1 MVVYLAKTVSNEHSA
16 DVYEKWQEIAK
27 ADVIRSHSVT
37 NIPEEADL
45 VLIVDVTSHSDPL
58 SWKLRTHPI
67 WKQGYKNILA
77 YDERD
82 WPRDPLAGLVVS
94 LPQSL
99 HQPAIHRAAPYFRTV
114 QKFQQPLGGQPDL
127 LFSFLGATSHPLR
140 ERIFAL
146 SHPRGVVLRSGVNYF
161 DETPSA
167 EVIQKQEEQK
177 KVYREVM
184 ERSKFVLCPRGE
196 GLSSFRTYE
205 VMAAGRVPV
214 IIGDGWLPPQGTTW
228 SDFALFIPESEIENI
243 PAILERHEPQF
254 DAMSQAARAAFEET
268 YAPTKIFNHLI
279 NLCSELIPVKKNSIS
294 YRFPLKLAARVLRH
308 KVIKRR

>member
-1 MVVYLAKTVSNEHSA
+1 MVVYLARTSSNEHSA
-16 DVYEKWQEIAK
+16 DVYEKWSEIVQT
-27 ADVIRSHSVT
+27 DIVRSHSVT
-37 NIPEEADL
+37 DNPEKADL
-45 VLIVDVTSHSDPL
+45 VLIVDVASDTDPL
-58 SWKLRTHPI
+58 SWRLRTHPI
-67 WKQGYKNILA
+67 WKKGYKNILA

-99 HQPAIHRAAPYFRTV
+99 HQAAIHRAAPYFRTV
-114 QKFQQPLGGQPDL
+114 QNFQQPLGGQPDL
-127 LFSFLGATSHPLR
+127 LFSFIGATSHPLR

-146 SHPRGVVLRSGVNYF
+146 SHPRGMVLRSGVNYF

-177 KVYREVM
+177 RVYREMM
-184 ERSKFVLCPRGE
+184 ERSKFVLCPSGE

-214 IIGDGWLPPQGTTW
+214 IIADGWLPPQGTAW
-228 SDFALFIPESEIENI
+228 NDFALFVPESEIENI
-243 PAILERHEPQF
+243 PLILEQHEPQS

-279 NLCSELIPVKKNSIS
+279 NLCSELIPVKKNSIW
-294 YRFPLKLAARVLRH
+294 YRFPPKLAARALRH